1 MTRLDVV
8 APTAGGGVSSVG
20 PKQVLYSENAI
31 SVFDSLTYSAVQC
44 QDGPSQKCQL
54 MSLAGLTSVTLLAG
68 KCQHLTAYLRTIA
81 DDYALT
87 ATDSRPDASIDHG
100 PTNSRRYEQQT
111 DDHIG
116 GWAANTPLTAD
127 KYIQVQCVHRHSST
141 STDSFPE
148 GDVSQ

>member
-1 MTRLDVV
+1 MLDQSTCCTVRICFLFLIV
-8 APTAGGGVSSVG
+8 LRATLHTNTARQNKNVCCGAADVTGWA
-20 PKQVLYSENAI
+20 YI
-31 SVFDSLTYSAVQC
+31 
-44 QDGPSQKCQL
+44 
-54 MSLAGLTSVTLLAG
+54 SVTLLAG

-116 GWAANTPLTAD
+116 GWAANTPLTTD